1 MPELT
6 GSKTAWFR
14 DASPDRTDSPAQP
27 SKADTVVA
35 VAAVIIYAVLQVAL
49 VVTHDAWVDEAQAWL
64 LATRLTN
71 PLDLLILPGE
81 GHPPLWHW
89 LLRALST
96 VLDFNQARYLNT
108 GVAVLNAI
116 LLYRLLRGEVMLL
129 LLMLFSFAV
138 LQYWGYH
145 FRPYPLI
152 FTCVISALL
161 LDRAGR
167 PLTSTWVLAMACGLH
182 FFCGLFFAFWLVW
195 QVSKGTPAVRLLAP
209 AVVAALFGLSAVLS
223 GLGNPTAGPETG
235 ELLTDTFHLLSWAV
249 MLEPIRG
256 PITAFII
263 VAALTL
269 ALRDRP
275 VLLITLLALLV
286 SFSVAAGLIYGRS
299 PWHAAFQTMLCFIA
313 FMAAGMNRWRRWVMI
328 GLLAPQVAVGLVVV
342 TQRLSEPAWAKDD
355 LYSLVRA
362 DAGAGFD
369 PETDL
374 VGWPDM
380 AIPEWAAENGIRMIN
395 GNNGQLADAIVW
407 RDHEPDMVA
416 PSVMA
421 RARPFWLI
429 CIKCGPVIQALKAE
443 GATPVEIGEK
453 TSIDFYDASAFR
465 IE

>member
-1 MPELT
+1 MQALS
-6 GSKTAWFR
+6 GLKNAWFR
-14 DASPDRTDSPAQP
+14 AASPDRTDIPAEP
-27 SKADTVVA
+27 SRADTVVA
-35 VAAVIIYAVLQVAL
+35 IAAVILYAVLQVAL

-64 LATRLTN
+64 LATKLTN

-89 LLRALST
+89 LLRSISA
-96 VLDFNQARYLNT
+96 VLDYNHARYLNT
-108 GVAVLNAI
+108 GIAILNAV
-116 LLYRLLRGEVMLL
+116 LLYRLLRSEVMLL
-129 LLMLFSFAV
+129 VLMLFSFAV

-145 FRPYPLI
+145 FRPYPLV

-161 LDRAGR
+161 LDRANR
-167 PLTSTWVLAMACGLH
+167 PVASTWVLALACGLH

-195 QVSKGTPAVRLLAP
+195 QASKGTPVLKLLPP
-209 AVVAALFGLSAVLS
+209 AILAALFGASAILS

-235 ELLTDTFHLLSWAV
+235 DLLTDTFQILSWAV

-256 PITAFII
+256 PLAALII
-263 VAALTL
+263 VVALIF

-275 VLLITLLALLV
+275 VMLVTLLALLI

-313 FMAAGMNRWRRWVMI
+313 FMAAGMNRARRWVLI
-328 GLLAPQVAVGLVVV
+328 ALLVPQVAVGLVVV
-342 TQRLSEPAWAKDD
+342 TQRLSEPGWAKDD
-355 LYSLVRA
+355 LYAIVRA
-362 DAGAGFD
+362 DAGAGFN

-380 AIPEWAAENGIRMIN
+380 VIPEWAAENGIRMIN

-407 RDHEPDMVA
+407 RDHTPKVVA
-416 PSVMA
+416 PSVLA
-421 RARPFWLI
+421 KARPFWMI
-429 CIKCGPVIQALKAE
+429 CIRCGPVLDAFRAQ
-443 GATPVEIGEK
+443 GATPVKIGEK
-453 TSIDFYDASAFR
+453 ESIDFYDAAAFR